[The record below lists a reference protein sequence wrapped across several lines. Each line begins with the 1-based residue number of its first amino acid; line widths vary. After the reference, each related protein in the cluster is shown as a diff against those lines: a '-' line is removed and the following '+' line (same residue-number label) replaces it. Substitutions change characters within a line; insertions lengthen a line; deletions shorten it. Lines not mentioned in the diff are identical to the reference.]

1 MSETKPAPEV
11 IRRDQGL
18 ALADALLE
26 SNRRLQPLP
35 APAHD
40 RVKRRLR
47 ARMYSPAFRRAR
59 WLRPVVVAGSL
70 LLWGTAF
77 GIAIDHFVLKHDS
90 SPGPQVQPAAAP
102 DNPRAR
108 RSRAT
113 PERPISVESDRTM
126 PSEPAVPQE
135 IAAPSVEPPAPAK
148 PATSLPPLAA
158 SAHLRTSH
166 SPGPVARPAPTRV
179 AFTSPSAATIPAV
192 RAGRVSLPATASTTP
207 PALPAPRAEA
217 AAPAPV
223 AATLTTA
230 PAPPHPPEKT
240 AAPVESLCEER
251 LLAAAV
257 RALRAKQDA
266 ASALA
271 ALDAYQARY
280 PQGRLSVE
288 ASVLR
293 IDALTALHRQ
303 PEALRSLDELDLGRV
318 PGGLERR
325 LQRAELRAASGRFR
339 EAIADFDGVLAQAR
353 GTDAIERAL
362 AGRARCR
369 QRLGDGTA
377 ARADA
382 IEYLQ
387 RFPSGPFAPQARD
400 MAKVGP

>member
-1 MSETKPAPEV
+1 
-11 IRRDQGL
+11 
-18 ALADALLE
+18 
-26 SNRRLQPLP
+26 
-35 APAHD
+35 
-40 RVKRRLR
+40 
-47 ARMYSPAFRRAR
+47 MYSPAFRRAR

-148 PATSLPPLAA
+148 PRPALPPLAA

-166 SPGPVARPAPTRV
+166 SPGPVARPAR
-179 AFTSPSAATIPAV
+179 
-192 RAGRVSLPATASTTP
+192 R
-207 PALPAPRAEA
+207 ALPSQVRLRRPSLQFGPAGCLCPQLHRRLRRPCQHRGPRPLP
-217 AAPAPV
+217 PAPV

-318 PGGLERR
+318 PGGLEAPLAAGRIAR
-325 LQRAELRAASGRFR
+325 GQRALSRSHR
-339 EAIADFDGVLAQAR
+339 
-353 GTDAIERAL
+353 
-362 AGRARCR
+362 
-369 QRLGDGTA
+369 
-377 ARADA
+377 
-382 IEYLQ
+382 
-387 RFPSGPFAPQARD
+387 
-400 MAKVGP
+400 

>member
-26 SNRRLQPLP
+26 SNPA
-35 APAHD
+35 APAIAGPCP
-40 RVKRRLR
+40 RPGEAPV
-47 ARMYSPAFRRAR
+47 ARTHVQPAFRRAR

-192 RAGRVSLPATASTTP
+192 SGRPGVSARNCIDDSAGLASTAGRGRCPCPCGRDTDHCTRTAP
-207 PALPAPRAEA
+207 PAREDGCAGGESERG
-217 AAPAPV
+217 AAPGRCGTR
-223 AATLTTA
+223 AA
-230 PAPPHPPEKT
+230 
-240 AAPVESLCEER
+240 R
-251 LLAAAV
+251 
-257 RALRAKQDA
+257 
-266 ASALA
+266 
-271 ALDAYQARY
+271 QA
-280 PQGRLSVE
+280 GCCFC
-288 ASVLR
+288 
-293 IDALTALHRQ
+293 
-303 PEALRSLDELDLGRV
+303 LGR
-318 PGGLERR
+318 P
-325 LQRAELRAASGRFR
+325 
-339 EAIADFDGVLAQAR
+339 
-353 GTDAIERAL
+353 
-362 AGRARCR
+362 
-369 QRLGDGTA
+369 
-377 ARADA
+377 
-382 IEYLQ
+382 
-387 RFPSGPFAPQARD
+387 
-400 MAKVGP
+400 

>member
-1 MSETKPAPEV
+1 MSESKPTPV
-11 IRRDQGL
+11 VLRRDRGL

-35 APAHD
+35 AAAHD

-47 ARMYSPAFRRAR
+47 ARLYSPASRRAR
-59 WLRPVVVAGSL
+59 WLRPVVVTGSL

-77 GIAIDHFVLKHDS
+77 GIAIDRFVIKRDS
-90 SPGPQVQPAAAP
+90 SPGPQVQPASAP
-102 DNPRAR
+102 DNPRTR
-108 RSRAT
+108 RSWAR
-113 PERPISVESDRTM
+113 PERPIFVESDRTI
-126 PSEPAVPQE
+126 PSEPALLQE
-135 IAAPSVEPPAPAK
+135 VAAPSVEPPAPAK
-148 PATSLPPLAA
+148 PATTLPPLAA
-158 SAHLRTSH
+158 PAHPRTSH
-166 SPGPVARPAPTRV
+166 AAGPVARPAPTRV
-179 AFTSPSAATIPAV
+179 AFTNQSAATVPAAD
-192 RAGRVSLPATASTTP
+192 RESLPATGPTTP

-223 AATLTTA
+223 AAVLTTA
-230 PAPPHPPEKT
+230 PVPPRPPEK
-240 AAPVESLCEER
+240 AVAPAESLSEER

-257 RALRAKQDA
+257 RSLRAKQDA

-271 ALDAYQARY
+271 ALDVYQARY

-288 ASVLR
+288 ATVLR

-325 LQRAELRAASGRFR
+325 LQRAELRAASVRFR